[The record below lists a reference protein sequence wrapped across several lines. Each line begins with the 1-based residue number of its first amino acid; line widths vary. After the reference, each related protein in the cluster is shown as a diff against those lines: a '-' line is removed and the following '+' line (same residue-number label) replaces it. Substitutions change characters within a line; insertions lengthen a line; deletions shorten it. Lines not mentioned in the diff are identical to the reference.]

1 MQDWLREKTG
11 AGLGDSEMN
20 HSLNPK
26 PLNHKPSHPKPLNLN
41 PPTVSRKEN
50 QSALSFTRCQETE
63 SRSPVRCHAC
73 RLRFDGSG
81 MVWGFRSFWF
91 RGLGIGVYLKSQT
104 LPVIRNIPEKT
115 QIPLQLMDRCNLQ
128 LPRPF
133 SKVFSC
139 GSTSLS
145 GIPASKLARSY
156 HSNYFQPQLRNK
168 LMPAKFLIWLLQ
180 F

>member
-104 LPVIRNIPEKT
+104 LPVIRNIPEK
-115 QIPLQLMDRCNLQ
+115 
-128 LPRPF
+128 PR
-133 SKVFSC
+133 
-139 GSTSLS
+139 SLS
-145 GIPASKLARSY
+145 NSWIDATCNCQDL
-156 HSNYFQPQLRNK
+156 FLRFSVAG
-168 LMPAKFLIWLLQ
+168 LRLCQAYQRVSWHGAIIRTTSSPS
-180 F
+180 